1 MSSIVFI
8 GGGNMA
14 SCIIGGMVAEGF
26 EPSDITVSVPT
37 QSSRD
42 RLAAGFGIL
51 VTDNNRSAVANADVV
66 VLAVKP
72 QIFQSVAEDL
82 ATAIPT
88 KAVVVSVAAGISIES
103 MHTWLGDSI
112 AIVRAMPNT
121 PSLVRVG
128 ATGLY
133 ANQATDTSQQEIVRA
148 MFEAVGYCCWVDT
161 EAQINAVIAVSG
173 SGPAYFFRILEIMQ
187 SVGQELGLSEDVARQ
202 LASQTALGAAQMA
215 KSSDLS
221 PAQLRKQVTS
231 PGGTTERA
239 LSSFQQDNL
248 DAIFRKAM
256 KSAVTRAEQMSKDF
270 SA

>member
-42 RLAAGFGIL
+42 RLAAEFGIL

-121 PSLVRVG
+121 PALVGTG

-133 ANQATDTSQQEIVRA
+133 ANQATDASQQEIVRS

-187 SVGQELGLSEDVARQ
+187 SVGQELGLSENVARQ

-231 PGGTTERA
+231 PGGTTEHA